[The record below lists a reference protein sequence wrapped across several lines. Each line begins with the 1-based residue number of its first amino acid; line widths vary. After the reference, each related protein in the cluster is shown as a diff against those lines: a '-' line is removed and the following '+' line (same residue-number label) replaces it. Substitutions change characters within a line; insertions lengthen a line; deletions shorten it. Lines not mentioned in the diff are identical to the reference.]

1 MQKIYLCSEG
11 KIGANIKLMVL
22 LVGIIGIC
30 LNSWGQSPGDF
41 QTKNTSGNWSD
52 FNAWN
57 IRDAGNTAWIAAIS
71 SQIPNATT
79 DVFIQALHTIS
90 IDNATAACK
99 TINGSAAN
107 STKISFSSASA
118 ILSVYGNM
126 IFASGGHNIFGSWSA
141 GAKFVFAGAAAQTT
155 TALSAFSTFVY
166 LEINKSINSISTDG
180 DLQFSNS
187 LDVISGSLII
197 GSGKEIRGTSN
208 LSNIIIKSLGTLT
221 QSGGASI
228 IRTGASGSKP
238 IGDITV
244 NGIFDINTSTSI
256 SAINASSLNI
266 EDNGATGGVVNVNF
280 TTLGGVITSG
290 GGITIKNN
298 ASLNISNTCKNTWVA
313 TTTPITLQ
321 SGGNL
326 NISNSS
332 FVLPT
337 TYSFLGTVSYND
349 GTQTIASATFYGNLA
364 LSSIA
369 SPANKT
375 FTTALNI
382 NKNLSING
390 SAVLQGNS
398 NLINISGN
406 WTDYGIGG
414 FNESTSTVDFNGS
427 GAQIINTAGGED
439 FFLIKKS
446 GLGTLTL
453 NSNVTATGG
462 AGSGLNISAGIVDAG
477 TNTLSGAGTSTLT
490 MSGGILKLAKLTTL
504 PEFTGNYALSA
515 GTIELNGAGAQILK
529 SGEAYRNLTFSN
541 FTNTTI
547 LSDPASINGTVYITG
562 SALLD
567 IGSSNG
573 FGDVK
578 TNLTMDGGR
587 FKMSGSSSAKP
598 NIDGTFSLT
607 GGIIEFAG
615 SSGGAQPIKGKNN
628 NNSSNIIYKN
638 IEITG
643 SNVGTSNENIFLN
656 KTAGS
661 FTIKSGATYAPNSK
675 SLISENAINTSV
687 ITVENGGIFK
697 TGNNKGF
704 SGTPYTV
711 PSNSSIDLNVS
722 FINLNAG
729 STVDYS
735 NSSVDQEISNQLPY
749 QNFTISGSTIKKAPA
764 LLSILG
770 DFKKNAG
777 IFNPNAG
784 LVSFDGTTAQT
795 FSSVAGGTNFYA
807 LKINNSVGVTINSD
821 TLNVIDS
828 LLLTASSKL
837 IFGTGN
843 VSLKSTFN
851 KTAHVSAIPP
861 SANITYSGAG
871 RFVIERYLFA
881 KKSWRLLATPIE
893 QDGLTITNSWRE
905 GILGLTNA
913 TATGYGTQITGPAF
927 SLGMDMIT
935 QRGSLK
941 WYDKSLNNYREITNT
956 ADAIARPEGYYL
968 FVRGD
973 RSKTIAA
980 AGSETTLR
988 IKGKILTGTQ
998 PAVAV
1003 TDFAS
1008 FGNPYPSA
1016 IDFRSVTKNAIVNG
1030 FIVWDPNR
1038 PGFYGVGG
1046 YDTYTYNSSIG
1057 HYVNTPFGNYRDT
1070 IQSGEAV
1077 FIQSLTSGSIVI
1089 KEDDKVGGSRN
1100 VSRAKESY
1108 RVGASEPTLE
1118 INLYAKNTNSDE
1130 LLTDGVKLNF
1140 DPKFQ
1145 NTVDNDDTRKINNS
1159 AENLSIKK
1167 ENYNLV
1173 VEGHATLKMTDSIFL
1188 NITNTRVGPY
1198 RFEIDPSVLTDLP
1211 LKAYLI
1217 DKFLKTKSSVSLTD
1231 VTDVPFSIT
1240 GDAASK
1246 VSDRF
1251 MIVFKPRAIAWPLPF
1266 SFTNIAAEKNP
1277 VKTNT
1282 VRWGNSNEE
1291 NIRNYNVERSADGNN
1306 FSLLGTTQAATNNG
1320 GSVSYT
1326 FVDGSPFAD
1335 VNFYRVKA
1343 SFINGQ
1349 IQYSDIVKVLDNSFK
1364 PQFTILPNPVINKT
1378 ININF
1383 YSMQGS
1389 YSMRLVAKN
1398 GDTVFAKQVAVV
1410 GISEVKNI
1418 ELKNVAAGM
1427 YDLVLIN
1434 SKGVQLTQTIVIQ

>member
-1 MQKIYLCSEG
+1 MGKIYLRSVFR
-11 KIGANIKLMVL
+11 IGTIIRLTVL
-22 LVGIIGIC
+22 IVGLIGTSVKV
-30 LNSWGQSPGDF
+30 LGQSPGDF

-57 IRDAGNTAWIAAIS
+57 IRDVGNIAWIAAIS
-71 SQIPNATT
+71 GQIPNATT
-79 DVFIQALHTIS
+79 DVFIQALHNIS

-99 TINGSAAN
+99 TINANAAN

-126 IFASGGHNIFGSWSA
+126 IFASGGHNIFGSWIA
-141 GAKFVFAGAAAQTT
+141 GAKFVFAGSAAQTT
-155 TALSAFSTFVY
+155 TALSASSTFIN

-180 DLQFSNS
+180 DLQFSNA
-187 LDVISGSLII
+187 LNVLSGSLII
-197 GSGKEIRGTSN
+197 GNAKEIRGTSN
-208 LSNIIIKSLGTLT
+208 LSNISIQTLGTLT
-221 QSGGASI
+221 LLSGATSI
-228 IRTGASGSKP
+228 RVGASGISP
-238 IGDITV
+238 IGKVTV
-244 NGIFDINTSTSI
+244 NGTFNINTTS
-256 SAINASSLNI
+256 SYGINVTSLDL
-266 EDNGATGGVVNVNF
+266 EDNGTTGGIVNVS
-280 TTLGGVITSG
+280 TTSG
-290 GGITIKNN
+290 GGVISANSGGLSIKNN
-298 ASLNISNTCKNTWVA
+298 AFLNIISNCKTTWIA
-313 TTTPITLQ
+313 PSTFLNIEA
-321 SGGNL
+321 GGNL
-326 NISNSS
+326 IISNPS
-332 FVLPT
+332 FVLPSN
-337 TYSFLGTVSYND
+337 YSFLGTVNYNN
-349 GTQTIASATFYGNLA
+349 GTQ
-364 LSSIA
+364 SIA
-369 SPANKT
+369 AATSYTNLTLESVATPADKN
-375 FTTALNI
+375 FTSGLNI
-382 NKNLSING
+382 TKDLLIGGNG
-390 SAVLQGNS
+390 VLIGSTNT
-398 NLINISGN
+398 INIGGN
-406 WTDYGIGG
+406 WKSYATSG
-414 FNESTSTVDFNGS
+414 FTENSSTVDFNGS
-427 GAQIINTAGGED
+427 SMQVIITVGGED

-446 GLGTLTL
+446 GSGTLTL

-462 AGSGLNISAGIVDAG
+462 AGSGLNISAGNIDAG

-573 FGDVK
+573 FGDVN

-607 GGIIEFAG
+607 GGFIEFAG

-661 FTIKSGATYAPNSK
+661 FTVKTGATYTPNSK
-675 SLISENAINTSV
+675 SIVSEHNVNTSV
-687 ITVENGGIFK
+687 VTVENGAFFK

-704 SGTPYTV
+704 SGTTYTV
-711 PSNSSIDLNVS
+711 PSNSSIDLNIS

-770 DFKKNAG
+770 NFKRNAG

-784 LVSFDGTTAQT
+784 LVSFDGTTSQT
-795 FSSVAGGTNFYA
+795 FSSVSGGTNFYA
-807 LKINNSVGVTINSD
+807 LKINNSVGVILNSD
-821 TLNVIDS
+821 TLNLIDS
-828 LLLTASSKL
+828 LVLTSNSKL

-843 VSLKSTFN
+843 VALKSTTN
-851 KTAHVSAIPP
+851 KTAHVSAIPA
-861 SANITYSGAG
+861 SANINYSGAG
-871 RFVIERYLFA
+871 RFMIERYLFA
-881 KKSWRLLATPIE
+881 KKSWRLLATPV
-893 QDGLTITNSWRE
+893 QNDGLTITNSWRE
-905 GILGLTNA
+905 GILGATNT
-913 TATGYGTQITGPAF
+913 TATGYGTQITGPAS
-927 SLGMDMIT
+927 SLGMDTMT

-980 AGSETTLR
+980 AGNETTLR

-998 PAVAV
+998 SAFAV

-1016 IDFRSVTKNAIVNG
+1016 IDFRSVTKNTIVNG
-1030 FIVWDPNR
+1030 FIAWDPNR

-1046 YDTYTYNSSIG
+1046 YDTYTYNSSTG

-1108 RVGASEPTLE
+1108 RLGASEPTLE

-1140 DPKFQ
+1140 DPKLQ

-1159 AENLSIKK
+1159 GENLSIKK
-1167 ENYNLV
+1167 EYYNLV
-1173 VEGHATLKMTDSIFL
+1173 VEGHAPLKITDSIFL
-1188 NITNTRVGPY
+1188 NLTNTRIAPY
-1198 RFEIDPSVLTDLP
+1198 HFEIDPSVLGNLP
-1211 LKAYLI
+1211 LNAFLK
-1217 DKFLKTKSSVSLTD
+1217 DKFLGTETSVSLTG
-1231 VTDVPFSIT
+1231 VTNVNFSIT
-1240 GDAASK
+1240 NEAASQ
-1246 VSDRF
+1246 VADRF
-1251 MIVFKPRAIAWPLPF
+1251 MIVFKQAIPNGQLTGNF
-1266 SFTNIAAEKNP
+1266 ISIAVNKNAD
-1277 VKTNT
+1277 KTNT
-1282 VRWGNSNEE
+1282 IKWSYSNES
-1291 NIRNYNVERSADGNN
+1291 NIAYYIVERSKNGTVFTGIGNKNAGNLSNIGSYIFIDSLNVFGNN
-1306 FSLLGTTQAATNNG
+1306 YYRIKATSTTG
-1320 GSVSYT
+1320 LV
-1326 FVDGSPFAD
+1326 
-1335 VNFYRVKA
+1335 
-1343 SFINGQ
+1343 
-1349 IQYSDIVKVLDNSFK
+1349 QYSAIVKVVENDSK
-1364 PQFTILPNPVINKT
+1364 PLFVVQPNPVLNKT
-1378 ININF
+1378 LHINFEKLRGDYILKLIAKQGATVFSKQINI
-1383 YSMQGS
+1383 SS
-1389 YSMRLVAKN
+1389 VK
-1398 GDTVFAKQVAVV
+1398 
-1410 GISEVKNI
+1410 EVKNI
-1418 ELKNVAAGM
+1418 VLDDSVAAGV
-1427 YDLVLIN
+1427 YELVLVD
-1434 SKGVQLTQTIVIQ
+1434 SKGKKLLQTIFIK